1 MHIPAITAPP
11 RTTIRG
17 PRLHAIAGSCE
28 SNDDRGPG
36 SDSLISG
43 QPHIMAT
50 QMRSEQADLERQLW
64 RERGAIQTKHEEK
77 VQAARTK

>member
-1 MHIPAITAPP
+1 
-11 RTTIRG
+11 
-17 PRLHAIAGSCE
+17 
-28 SNDDRGPG
+28 
-36 SDSLISG
+36 
-43 QPHIMAT
+43 MAT